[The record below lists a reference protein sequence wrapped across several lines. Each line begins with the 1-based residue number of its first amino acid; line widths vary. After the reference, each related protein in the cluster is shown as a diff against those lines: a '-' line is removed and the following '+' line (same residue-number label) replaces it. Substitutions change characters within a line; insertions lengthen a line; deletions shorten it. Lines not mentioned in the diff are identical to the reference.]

1 VNFLRE
7 PNDEALNF
15 SKRQEI
21 EKLQLVQQLLRKRKG
36 ESKNEKAI
44 SIVIGSNSVDGSHYG
59 ACNRRLH
66 NDGKG
71 QNDDDERWP
80 KHANG

>member
-36 ESKNEKAI
+36 ETKNEKAI
-44 SIVIGSNSVDGSHYG
+44 SIVIGSNSIDGSHYG
-59 ACNRRLH
+59 ACNR
-66 NDGKG
+66 
-71 QNDDDERWP
+71 
-80 KHANG
+80 